1 MPATLSLYQV
11 KEVER
16 EMDISEIK
24 QAVYD
29 AVDRGALDRQEAE
42 AALNRIEL
50 SEANE
55 ARVHG
60 DPNATAA
67 QKEHALDEL
76 NAASSE
82 AAGLIN
88 AIED

>member
-1 MPATLSLYQV
+1 
-11 KEVER
+11 
-16 EMDISEIK
+16 MDISDIK
-24 QAVYD
+24 QAVRD
-29 AVDRGALDRQEAE
+29 AVDRGELDRQEAE
-42 AALNRIEL
+42 AALNRIER

-55 ARVHG
+55 ARVHA

-67 QKEHALDEL
+67 QKDHALDEL

-88 AIED
+88 AIEG